1 MDTKLTEEQKAL
13 IEDNINLVYGYC
25 AKHKLDVD
33 EYFGVLAEALCTAV
47 RYYDP
52 SKSKLSTYVY
62 QCFGMKLFID
72 HRNATTRSRDASK
85 NNISVIPLDIDIQ
98 DGDGQPMPLADVISD
113 NNDDTATVDL
123 IDLVEHC
130 IAPYNDRY
138 KRIVWLMIDG
148 YPGYEIAKM
157 VGVSPS
163 YVSVVLYRFRNRF
176 RSMLDI
182 TR

>member
-1 MDTKLTEEQKAL
+1 MGTKLTEEQKAL
-13 IEDNINLVYGYC
+13 IEDNIKLVYAYC
-25 AKHKLDVD
+25 AKRKLDVD

-62 QCFGMKLFID
+62 QCFGMKLIID
-72 HRNATTRSRDASK
+72 HRNSTTMSRDASK

-98 DGDGQPMPLADVISD
+98 DSDGQPMPLADVITD

-163 YVSVVLYRFRNRF
+163 YVSAVLYRFRNRF